1 MTERKIEVRK
11 KNGALEKVEAPAL
24 APDAAEPIAAM
35 IAAIRSG
42 KPVQGLTGLD
52 INVDVARIMDAARE
66 SVQTGRAVAVK

>member
-1 MTERKIEVRK
+1 
-11 KNGALEKVEAPAL
+11 
-24 APDAAEPIAAM
+24 M
-35 IAAIRSG
+35 IAAIKSG